1 MNREEFI
8 TYLKNPLKLDKKS
21 LPEFNEVLE
30 EFPFFQTGHLLYLKN
45 LHNLDHIRYGTQ
57 LKKSAAFINNRE
69 VLYRLI
75 SLDTGKAE
83 DVTIP
88 GTPKDASV
96 KVEKPEIKEPD
107 KGKEKVVSDK
117 PKPEEKETGPRS
129 REELAKEIRE
139 RLAEIQGHKGEKNKP
154 SFSPDSPVSELP
166 EAFPAESGDI
176 IQLDDSQPV
185 EIGLSPD
192 SDITLI
198 DQKSKGQIDLLDLDY
213 PGKEPSVPK
222 SPGPVGP
229 EKKNLNNEEAFR
241 HWEQPHS
248 FTFWL
253 KSIEPPENTIKV
265 QESGAS
271 SGKRLYQQNL
281 IDKFIKNS
289 PRILP
294 DTSETKVNE
303 DISKDSVEE
312 KEELFSETL
321 AEI

>member
-1 MNREEFI
+1 MLFR
-8 TYLKNPLKLDKKS
+8 S
-21 LPEFNEVLE
+21 
-30 EFPFFQTGHLLYLKN
+30 
-45 LHNLDHIRYGTQ
+45 
-57 LKKSAAFINNRE
+57 
-69 VLYRLI
+69 
-75 SLDTGKAE
+75 E

-213 PGKEPSVPK
+213 PRS
-222 SPGPVGP
+222 
-229 EKKNLNNEEAFR
+229 EE
-241 HWEQPHS
+241 H
-248 FTFWL
+248 
-253 KSIEPPENTIKV
+253 
-265 QESGAS
+265 
-271 SGKRLYQQNL
+271 
-281 IDKFIKNS
+281 
-289 PRILP
+289 
-294 DTSETKVNE
+294 TSELQ
-303 DISKDSVEE
+303 SH
-312 KEELFSETL
+312 
-321 AEI
+321 